1 MMRTVQ
7 LAVADAVYSATLR
20 DALARSGP
28 WHVESVDRPDPSQR
42 CVLVMDQANFAR
54 LPLPLAHPERVVL
67 ISRQDPQLLAQAW
80 DAGIVSVASVE
91 DSLATVLLAIMA
103 ASLRVAKSHEP
114 SAAGEISPSG
124 EILPARISPTDQS
137 SRSKRCRTQ

>member
-7 LAVADAVYSATLR
+7 LAVADAVYAASLR

-28 WHVESVDRPDPSQR
+28 WHVETVDRPDPSKP
-42 CVLVMDQANFAR
+42 CVLVIDQANFER
-54 LPLPLAHPERVVL
+54 LPLPLAHPERIVL

-91 DSLATVLLAIMA
+91 DPLPTVLLAIMA
-103 ASLRVAKSHEP
+103 ASLRIAKGHELSGP
-114 SAAGEISPSG
+114 GGISPTV
-124 EILPARISPTDQS
+124 EVAPAPISPTDHA

>member
-7 LAVADAVYSATLR
+7 LALGDAVYAAALR
-20 DALARSGP
+20 DALSRSGP
-28 WHVESVDRPDPSQR
+28 WHVESVECPDLSQQ
-42 CVLVMDQANFAR
+42 CVLVLDQANFAR
-54 LPLPLAHPERVVL
+54 LPLPLLNPERVVL

-103 ASLRVAKSHEP
+103 ASLRVAKNQGASNT
-114 SAAGEISPSG
+114 GGISPNA
-124 EILPARISPTDQS
+124 EIIPARISPADS
-137 SRSKRCRTQ
+137 GSRSKRCRTQ